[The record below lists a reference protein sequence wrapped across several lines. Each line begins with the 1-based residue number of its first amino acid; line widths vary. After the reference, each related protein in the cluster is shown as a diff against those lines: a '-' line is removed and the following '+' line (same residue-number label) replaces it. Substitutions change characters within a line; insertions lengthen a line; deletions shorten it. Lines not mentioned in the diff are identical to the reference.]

1 MPTTSRYDDPCGI
14 ARALDV
20 LGDRWALLV
29 VRELVFGG
37 KRFAQIRKG
46 LHGISP
52 NVLSQRLREL
62 EAGGVLRRT
71 VLEPP
76 GDVTL
81 YELTDRGRA
90 LEPVLIELG
99 RWGSLEPL
107 TTDRELSTSALLIAL
122 ETVFDPDAS
131 RDGVVAIRIDDEPF
145 TLTITQGSLDIHA
158 GWTTDADVVL
168 ETDAATLRA
177 FAFGRETLSAAEGA
191 RRLRVTGDRALA
203 EQLVHMFP
211 APRRT

>member
-1 MPTTSRYDDPCGI
+1 MPTLSRYDDPCGI

-37 KRFAQIRKG
+37 KRFAQLRKG

-52 NVLSQRLREL
+52 NVLSQRLHEL
-62 EAGGVLRRT
+62 EARGVLRRT

-76 GDVTL
+76 ADVTL
-81 YELTDRGRA
+81 YELTERGRA

-99 RWGSLEPL
+99 RWGSQEAL
-107 TTDRELSTSALLIAL
+107 TPDRELSTSALLIAL
-122 ETVFDPDAS
+122 KTVFDPGAS
-131 RDGVVAIRIDDEPF
+131 RDGVVALRLDDEPF
-145 TLTITQGSLDIHA
+145 TLTISHGSLDIHA
-158 GWTTDADVVL
+158 GWTDDADVAL

-177 FAFGRETLSAAEGA
+177 YAFGRETLGA
-191 RRLRVTGDRALA
+191 VEVGHRLTVAGDRALA
-203 EQLVHMFP
+203 EQLGHMFP
-211 APRRT
+211 APRRA